1 MTMVMRRRR
10 WGGLLALMVGVVSV
24 MGGQARGVR
33 RRYGRSPGGLPDV
46 DVTVVPT
53 GGALQGLAPVEMTAF
68 GDSAM
73 AGVGVDEVKDT
84 LPVQLAQRVADG
96 AARPVHVVCHARSGA
111 LTRDVLDR
119 QLPLA
124 SRGTAVSV
132 LVVGTNDVIHMTRP
146 ARLARHSGEL
156 LDALAGLGCPVV
168 MSSLPEF
175 RAMRALPE
183 PLRSAVHGY
192 GVLISGVQRRAAS
205 RRSSVRLVDV
215 SGSVGRE
222 FVDDPST
229 MSADRIH
236 PSATGYGRIAD
247 ALAPTVLEVLRAAEP
262 SGSAGIVS
270 TDPGATGQCK
280 SAAKRLQETCIAN
293 SPDRSRARRLWF
305 SGDAGWGVGHGRR

>member
-1 MTMVMRRRR
+1 M
-10 WGGLLALMVGVVSV
+10 
-24 MGGQARGVR
+24 
-33 RRYGRSPGGLPDV
+33 PDV

-53 GGALQGLAPVEMTAF
+53 GGALHGLAPVEMAAF
-68 GDSAM
+68 GDSSM

-96 AARPVHVVCHARSGA
+96 AGRPVHVVCHARSGA

-146 ARLARHSGEL
+146 ARLARYSGEL
-156 LDALAGLGCPVV
+156 LDALVGLGGPVV

-183 PLRSAVHGY
+183 PLRSAMHGY
-192 GVLISGVQRRAAS
+192 GLLISGVQRRAAA
-205 RRSSVRLVDV
+205 RRSTVRLVDV

-222 FVDDPST
+222 FVHDPST
-229 MSADRIH
+229 MSADSIH

-247 ALAPTVLEVLRAAEP
+247 ALAPTVLAVLRAAEP
-262 SGSAGIVS
+262 SGSAVDVG
-270 TDPGATGQCK
+270 TDPGATGQRK
-280 SAAKRLQETCIAN
+280 SAARRLQETFIAN
-293 SPDRSRARRLWF
+293 SPD
-305 SGDAGWGVGHGRR
+305 